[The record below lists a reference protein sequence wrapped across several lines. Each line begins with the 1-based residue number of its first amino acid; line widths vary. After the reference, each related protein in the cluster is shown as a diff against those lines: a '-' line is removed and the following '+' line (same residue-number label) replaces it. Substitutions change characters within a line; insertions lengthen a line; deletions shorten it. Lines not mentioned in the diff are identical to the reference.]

1 MNRRG
6 FLGGILAACAAP
18 AIVKAELLMPV
29 RKIVVPNET
38 ISGLVLLQRAE
49 EKMRPLLTHAVCDPY
64 WCFVPVSL
72 YEEIVEARGPRP
84 PKLYTGEIGVV
95 DCGIRFV
102 KSDLL
107 PA

>member
-29 RKIVVPNET
+29 RKIVVPANET
-38 ISGLVLLQRAE
+38 ISGLIMPQRAD
-49 EKMRPLLTHAVCDPY
+49 EKMRRHAAWDPY
-64 WCFVPVSL
+64 LCFVPVSV
-72 YEEIVEARGPRP
+72 YEEIAKAKGSRP
-84 PKLYTGEIGVV
+84 SKLYSGELGVV
-95 DCGIRFV
+95 NCGIHFV